1 MVSSELLMAV
11 SLDNS
16 RYRRLIDDLLQKLF
30 PICRSITGEGLRS
43 TLKII
48 SEHVPLQLIELPSG
62 KQIFDWKIPDEWN
75 IRDAFI
81 KNGQGNR
88 VVDFNASNLH
98 VVNYSVPVHRR
109 MNLDELKPHLHS
121 LPSQPD
127 AIPYLTTYYKRN
139 WGFCLTHNELQNLSD
154 GEYEVCIDATL
165 EPGLLTIAEAVLPG
179 ESDKEILFSTYC
191 CHPSMANNELS
202 GPIIVTLLYNLL
214 ASFPKRHYTYR
225 FYYGVETIGS
235 LAYLFLR
242 GDHLKEKMVGGLV
255 VTCCGDRG
263 QFTYKTARNPEN
275 ILDKA
280 VLHALR
286 HSNVDFNVVPF
297 FPTGSDERQYCS
309 PGFDL
314 PVGSL
319 MRSMYGTYPEY
330 HTSLDN
336 LDFVSVETLLE
347 TLGVYLNC
355 IYALEHNQSYNNLKP
370 FGEPMLSKYGLYH
383 FTGAQKENSRY
394 TKQLRYIL
402 NFSDGKHDLV
412 DIADKMVLPIWE
424 CETAVN
430 DLLSAGLIEKLD
442 EIK

>member
-1 MVSSELLMAV
+1 MSASGLFTAV
-11 SLDNS
+11 SFDS
-16 RYRRLIDDLLQKLF
+16 SACGRLIEDLLQKLF

-43 TLKII
+43 TLNILADQI
-48 SEHVPLQLIELPSG
+48 PLQLIELPSG
-62 KQIFDWKIPDEWN
+62 TKVFDWEIPDEWN

-81 KNGQGNR
+81 KNVKGER
-88 VVDFNASNLH
+88 VVDFQASNLH
-98 VVNYSVPVHRR
+98 VVNYSIPVHRWIK
-109 MNLDELKPHLHS
+109 LDELKSHLHS

-127 AIPYLTTYYKRN
+127 AIPYLTTYYRKN
-139 WGFCLTHNELQNLSD
+139 WGFCLTHDQYQNLPD
-154 GEYEVCIDATL
+154 GEYEVCIDSTL
-165 EPGLLTIAEAVLPG
+165 EPGSLTIAEAMLPG

-202 GPIIVTLLYNLL
+202 GPIITTLLYKLL
-214 ASFPKRHYTYR
+214 ASFPKRYYSYR
-225 FYYGVETIGS
+225 FYYGVETIGA
-235 LAYLFLR
+235 LAYLSRR
-242 GDHLKEKMVGGLV
+242 GDHLKNKLAGGLV

-263 QFTYKTARNPEN
+263 QFTYKKARNPEN

-280 VLHALR
+280 ILHTLR
-286 HSNVDFNVVPF
+286 HSGVEFQVVSF

-336 LDFVSVETLLE
+336 LDFVSVETLLQ
-347 TLGVYLNC
+347 TLAVYINC
-355 IYALEHNQSYNNLKP
+355 IYVLEHNRFYKNLKP

-383 FTGAQKENSRY
+383 FIGAQKEHSRY

-402 NFSDGKHDLV
+402 NFSDGQHDLV
-412 DIADKMVLPIWE
+412 DIADLMALPIWE
-424 CETAVN
+424 CEGAVK
-430 DLLSAGLIEKLD
+430 DLMAAGLITILD
-442 EIK
+442 